1 MESKEIVGRRD
12 NSRPADV
19 IPRIFDHCSP
29 LALYFVLI
37 RTEN

>member
-12 NSRPADV
+12 NIRPADV
-19 IPRIFDHCSP
+19 IPRIFAHRSP
-29 LALYFVLI
+29 LASYVVLI